1 MGSLI
6 LEGQT
11 WKFQLPPS
19 AHKTPTKGLLCI
31 PCRLQLQ
38 APRALRR
45 SFHRTHADSTASF
58 SLPLGSVEKQEPH
71 RPVLTP
77 ICKNPQFH
85 SLNLENSH
93 IRQLLLSQVL
103 QLYFH
108 FSCLNDGYYSLFS
121 LSPSVFPLP
130 RRAPLCLSE
139 NHPCSLQVLQ
149 PQPSSKPTRT
159 PKSREPTLFSTRPGA
174 LR

>member
-93 IRQLLLSQVL
+93 IRQLLLSQPL

-130 RRAPLCLSE
+130 RRAPLACLKITRALCWSSNLSHQANRPEPRNPE
-139 NHPCSLQVLQ
+139 NQPCFPRAQ
-149 PQPSSKPTRT
+149 
-159 PKSREPTLFSTRPGA
+159 EP
-174 LR
+174 